1 MLYYLSHLKI
11 MFLSNIAKNRA
22 KFIAKYFH
30 NKRNDK
36 QNKKVFVH
44 IVLCFIAQN
53 CAIGIVLRN
62 MRKKNNYSKF
72 SATNRKEKCHCVE
85 TLNTTVLS
93 SGLRSQGSFID

>member
-1 MLYYLSHLKI
+1 

-72 SATNRKEKCHCVE
+72 SLQQIAKKNAIAWKP
-85 TLNTTVLS
+85 LI
-93 SGLRSQGSFID
+93 QQF

>member
-1 MLYYLSHLKI
+1 

-62 MRKKNNYSKF
+62 MRKKIITRNLVCNKSQ
-72 SATNRKEKCHCVE
+72 RKMP
-85 TLNTTVLS
+85 
-93 SGLRSQGSFID
+93 LRGNP